1 MLEIIFS
8 TRNKAYGAYQLRT
21 AYHSY
26 LLRAFLLTLLIIGG
40 LSLLPRFSSMV
51 AAMLPERPID
61 EYWPD
66 MTEVDITPPPPVPPP
81 AVTPPPPPTRSTV
94 RFVPPLVTDK
104 ETKDPEPP
112 STIDELLKDDTEIG
126 QKTFKTGTNDEPP
139 TFPDTDPNLDL
150 VEPIRISDD
159 DDIIDVFAVQKMPSF
174 PGGDVALMAYLQE
187 HLQYP
192 ALARENNIKGTV
204 ALQFVVDEKGLIRDL
219 KILKDPGGGCAKEAV
234 RIVTSMPPWLPGEAN
249 GHPVRVRFTLPIR
262 FNLL

>member
-21 AYHSY
+21 AYPNY

-40 LSLLPRFSSMV
+40 LSVLPRFSSMV
-51 AAMLPERPID
+51 AAMLPERPTD

-81 AVTPPPPPTRSTV
+81 TLAPPPPPRNTI
-94 RFVPPLVTDK
+94 RFVPPLITDN

-112 STIDELLKDDTEIG
+112 STMDELLKNDSEIG
-126 QKTFKTGTNDEPP
+126 QKTINTGTNDEPP
-139 TFPDTDPNLDL
+139 AFPNDPDLGL
-150 VEPIRISDD
+150 VEPVGASSDD
-159 DDIIDVFAVQKMPSF
+159 GDDVIDGFAVQKMPSF
-174 PGGDVALMAYLQE
+174 PGGDAALMAYLQE

-234 RIVTSMPPWLPGEAN
+234 RIVTSMPPWIPGEAN

>member
-21 AYHSY
+21 AYPNY
-26 LLRAFLLTLLIIGG
+26 LLRAFLLTLFIIGG

-51 AAMLPERPID
+51 AAMLPERPIAD
-61 EYWPD
+61 PWPV
-66 MTEVDITPPPPVPPP
+66 MTEVDITPPPVTPPTL
-81 AVTPPPPPTRSTV
+81 APPPPPRNTI
-94 RFVPPLVTDK
+94 RFVPPLITDN
-104 ETKDPEPP
+104 ETRDPEPP
-112 STIDELLKDDTEIG
+112 STMDELLKNDSEIG
-126 QKTFKTGTNDEPP
+126 QKTINTGTNDEPP
-139 TFPDTDPNLDL
+139 AFPNDPDLGL
-150 VEPIRISDD
+150 VEPVGASSDD
-159 DDIIDVFAVQKMPSF
+159 GDDVIDGFAVQKMPSF
-174 PGGDVALMAYLQE
+174 PGGDAALMAYLRE

-204 ALQFVVDEKGLIRDL
+204 ALQFVVDEKGLIRDI

-234 RIVTSMPPWLPGEAN
+234 RIVTSMPPWIPGEAN